1 MFTPRIN
8 GDVLRLATAQSLA
21 GANSTVVYA
30 TGAII
35 GHMLA
40 PRPTLATVPVSI
52 FVVGMAAA
60 TLPVGVMTQRHGR
73 KAAALFGN
81 ACGVVVGLLAA
92 LALVIQS
99 FSLFCIAM
107 LFGGAYAAVVLTFR
121 FAAAEC
127 VPAEHRERAMSTVLA
142 GGVAAGVLGPQLVTA
157 TMNLWSPHA
166 YAMTYLA
173 SAGAA
178 VLSAIVLMGV
188 RFEHQPPVSA
198 HAQGRASSAIVRQPR
213 FVVALLC
220 GVVSYMMMNFMMTSA
235 PLAMELC
242 RIPRVHANY
251 GIEIHV
257 IAMYAPSFFTGR
269 LIARLGAPAVSLAG
283 LVLIAL
289 AAVTGMTGLSVSHF
303 WVALML
309 LGLGWNFGFLGASAM
324 VLACHTSA
332 EGPRVQSVYDFVVFG
347 AMVIGS
353 FASGSLLATYGWAL
367 VCSLIFPPV
376 LVAAA
381 SLFWLGHR
389 RTSTAPLAQRN

>member
-1 MFTPRIN
+1 MSTSRIN
-8 GDVLRLATAQSLA
+8 ADVVRLATAQALA

-40 PRPTLATVPVSI
+40 PTPALATLPVSI

-60 TLPVGVMTQRHGR
+60 TLPVGVVTRRYGR

-81 ACGVVVGLLAA
+81 ACGVIVGLLAA
-92 LALVIQS
+92 FALVIPS
-99 FSLFCIAM
+99 FSLFCVAM

-127 VPAEHRERAMSTVLA
+127 VPAESRAGAMSTVLA
-142 GGVAAGVLGPQLVTA
+142 GGVAAGILGPQLVTA

-166 YAMTYLA
+166 YAVTYLA

-178 VLSAIVLMGV
+178 VLSGIVLMGV
-188 RFEHQPPVSA
+188 RFEHQPPISA
-198 HAQGRASSAIVRQPR
+198 HAQGRDSSVIVRQPR
-213 FVVALLC
+213 FVVAMLC

-242 RIPRVHANY
+242 GIPRVHSNY

-257 IAMYAPSFFTGR
+257 IAMYLPSFFTGR
-269 LIARLGAPAVSLAG
+269 LIARVGAPTVSLAG

-289 AAVTGMTGLSVSHF
+289 ASVTGMTGLSVNHF

-309 LGLGWNFGFLGASAM
+309 LGLGWNFGFLGASAL
-324 VLACHTSA
+324 VLACHAPT
-332 EGPRVQSVYDFVVFG
+332 EGPRVQSIYDFVVFG
-347 AMVIGS
+347 AMVVGS
-353 FASGSLLATYGWAL
+353 FASGGLLATYGWGL
-367 VCSLIFPPV
+367 VCGVILPPV
-376 LVAAA
+376 LTAVV
-381 SLFWLGHR
+381 SVFWLRWGQPRTDALAHR
-389 RTSTAPLAQRN
+389 S

>member
-1 MFTPRIN
+1 MSTSRIN
-8 GDVLRLATAQSLA
+8 SDVLRLAMAQALA
-21 GANSTVVYA
+21 GADSTVVYA

-40 PRPTLATVPVSI
+40 PRPALATVPVSI

-60 TLPVGVMTQRHGR
+60 TLPVGVITRRYGR
-73 KAAALFGN
+73 KASALFGN
-81 ACGVVVGLLAA
+81 ACGVVLGLLAA

-99 FSLFCIAM
+99 FSLFCVAM

-127 VPAEHRERAMSTVLA
+127 VPVERRARAMSTVLA

-157 TMNLWSPHA
+157 TMSLWSPHA
-166 YAMTYLA
+166 YAVTYLA

-178 VLSAIVLMGV
+178 VLSAIVLRGV

-198 HAQGRASSAIVRQPR
+198 HAQGRPSAAIVRQAR
-213 FVVALLC
+213 FVVAMLC

-242 RIPRVHANY
+242 GIPRVHANY

-269 LIARLGAPAVSLAG
+269 LIARLGAPVVSLAG
-283 LVLIAL
+283 LALIAL
-289 AAVTGMTGLSVSHF
+289 AAVTGMSGLSVNHF
-303 WVALML
+303 WIALML

-324 VLACHTSA
+324 VLACHTPA
-332 EGPRVQSVYDFVVFG
+332 EGPRVQSIYDFVVFG

-353 FASGSLLATYGWAL
+353 FASGGLLATYGWAL
-367 VCSLIFPPV
+367 VCSLILPPV
-376 LVAAA
+376 LMAAA
-381 SLFWLGHR
+381 SLLWLR
-389 RTSTAPLAQRN
+389 RELRSDAPLAQRN

>member
-1 MFTPRIN
+1 MSTSRIN
-8 GDVLRLATAQSLA
+8 ADILRLAMAQALA

-40 PRPTLATVPVSI
+40 PRPALATVPVST
-52 FVVGMAAA
+52 FVLGMAAA
-60 TLPVGVMTQRHGR
+60 TLPVGVMTRCYGR

-127 VPAEHRERAMSTVLA
+127 VPAEHRARAMSTVLA

-166 YAMTYLA
+166 YALTYLA

-178 VLSAIVLMGV
+178 VFSAIVLLGV

-198 HAQGRASSAIVRQPR
+198 RAQGRPSAAIVRQPR
-213 FVVALLC
+213 FVVAMLC

-242 RIPRVHANY
+242 GISRVHANY
-251 GIEIHV
+251 AIEIHV

-269 LIARLGAPAVSLAG
+269 LIARLGAPVVSLAG

-289 AAVTGMTGLSVSHF
+289 AAITGMAGLSVNHF
-303 WVALML
+303 WIALML

-324 VLACHTSA
+324 VMACHTPA
-332 EGPRVQSVYDFVVFG
+332 EGPRVQSIYDFVVFG
-347 AMVIGS
+347 AMVVGS
-353 FASGSLLATYGWAL
+353 FASGGLLATYGWAL
-367 VCSLIFPPV
+367 VCSLILPPA
-376 LVAAA
+376 LIAAA
-381 SLFWLGHR
+381 SLFWLRHEW
-389 RTSTAPLAQRN
+389 TSAAPLAQRN